1 MTGADLALL
10 GGLLV
15 AVFVFLWLD
24 LHFFARGREP
34 SFREAVIWS
43 IGWLVLSLLAAIP
56 VYLLEGGEDA
66 VLYTTVYLIERS
78 LSLDNLFVFL
88 LLFSYFG
95 VPYERRPRLLF
106 WGIVAAL
113 AMRGVFIL
121 AGVELIEQLHI
132 VIYLLGAALLVLAYR
147 IFRGVSENVDPDK
160 NLMVRLVRKVYPV
173 TDEMEGGHWFV
184 KKDGKRY
191 ATPIFLCLSAIV
203 FADLAFAIDSIP
215 AAFAITRD
223 PLLIWMG
230 NVFALLG
237 MRALFVLV
245 ESLVA
250 RFRYLD
256 ETIAIVLGLVG
267 VKLLIEDLV
276 EIGPLPS
283 LAVIAVAFT
292 IGIVASIMADRRDP
306 DSERKREQ
314 RVENMKEGSRG
325 LAGRRRARGRPRAR
339 EGRGRR
345 PAATGATS
353 GPSGLRQATRGE
365 TSSGP
370 RGQVAGRPGPGEL
383 PLERGQPVVPL
394 ASDLGHPGQGLGHRG
409 GGGAVEH
416 LPPRAAGGHE
426 AGPGQRAQVLLHRL
440 AGDRQVA
447 RKIGGAGLAVAPEP
461 GQKAAPGAVGE
472 GGEDRVRRV
481 GLGHQ
486 RSRPAPAALSSGV
499 PGRGR
504 PSSSARSRPRA
515 SSTASG
521 RVSVTRT
528 RVPSSTSSSSSSTR
542 LDSSPGAD
550 HQNTSRRG
558 GSASSTKPLRSPAL
572 TSPAGRRSRVASV
585 PSHSGRASER
595 QTSSACS
602 GTTSSRSTT

>member
-43 IGWLVLSLLAAIP
+43 IGWLVISLLAAIP
-56 VYLLEGGEDA
+56 VYILEGGEDA

-95 VPYERRPRLLF
+95 IPYERRPRLLF

-160 NLMVRLVRKVYPV
+160 NLMVRLVRRFYPV

-191 ATPIFLCLSAIV
+191 ATPIFLCLAAIV

-276 EIGPLPS
+276 EIGPLVS

-306 DSERKREQ
+306 DSERKRQQ
-314 RVENMKEGSRG
+314 RVENMKEGSEGSREMTKI
-325 LAGRRRARGRPRAR
+325 RASQRTSPSARRPR
-339 EGRGRR
+339 
-345 PAATGATS
+345 PPPVAATRPYVPLTR
-353 GPSGLRQATRGE
+353 LR
-365 TSSGP
+365 
-370 RGQVAGRPGPGEL
+370 
-383 PLERGQPVVPL
+383 PVVM
-394 ASDLGHPGQGLGHRG
+394 
-409 GGGAVEH
+409 
-416 LPPRAAGGHE
+416 
-426 AGPGQRAQVLLHRL
+426 
-440 AGDRQVA
+440 
-447 RKIGGAGLAVAPEP
+447 
-461 GQKAAPGAVGE
+461 
-472 GGEDRVRRV
+472 
-481 GLGHQ
+481 
-486 RSRPAPAALSSGV
+486 
-499 PGRGR
+499 
-504 PSSSARSRPRA
+504 
-515 SSTASG
+515 
-521 RVSVTRT
+521 
-528 RVPSSTSSSSSSTR
+528 
-542 LDSSPGAD
+542 
-550 HQNTSRRG
+550 
-558 GSASSTKPLRSPAL
+558 
-572 TSPAGRRSRVASV
+572 
-585 PSHSGRASER
+585 
-595 QTSSACS
+595 
-602 GTTSSRSTT
+602 